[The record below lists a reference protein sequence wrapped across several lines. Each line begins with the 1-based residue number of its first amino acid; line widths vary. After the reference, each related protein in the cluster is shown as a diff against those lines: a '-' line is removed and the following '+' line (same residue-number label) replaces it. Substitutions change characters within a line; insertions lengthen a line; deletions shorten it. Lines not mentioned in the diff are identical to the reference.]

1 MSYLFEHMLH
11 RCLSSIDD
19 FVANND
25 VSFVTFNY
33 DRTLEYFFATRF
45 ANTYRVDIAK
55 AWEAAKRIPIVHVYG
70 SVGEFSPSLHHRPIP
85 SSAPGP
91 FEPPRAPGSGPFT
104 PMEIRQAA
112 ESIRLM
118 YEDRNNQS
126 GIAEAKELIKAAQCV
141 CFLGFGFDPDNI
153 DRLELGNCCTPPP
166 TGILDPG
173 GSPRHFYANASDLK
187 WLSDLYRP
195 KV

>member
-1 MSYLFEHMLH
+1 
-11 RCLSSIDD
+11 
-19 FVANND
+19 
-25 VSFVTFNY
+25 
-33 DRTLEYFFATRF
+33 
-45 ANTYRVDIAK
+45 
-55 AWEAAKRIPIVHVYG
+55 
-70 SVGEFSPSLHHRPIP
+70 
-85 SSAPGP
+85 
-91 FEPPRAPGSGPFT
+91 
-104 PMEIRQAA
+104 MEIRQAA

-173 GSPRHFYANASDLK
+173 LTAAFLCKCIRSKVAF
-187 WLSDLYRP
+187 RP
-195 KV
+195 IPA